1 MKSKIKDLSNSEG
14 KVFEVIDIDKS
25 DPRALNK
32 LLAFG
37 LLPGR
42 KIELVKKKPIILV
55 KSGLTLIALDR
66 ELAQKIYVK
75 RIT

>member
-32 LLAFG
+32 FLAFG